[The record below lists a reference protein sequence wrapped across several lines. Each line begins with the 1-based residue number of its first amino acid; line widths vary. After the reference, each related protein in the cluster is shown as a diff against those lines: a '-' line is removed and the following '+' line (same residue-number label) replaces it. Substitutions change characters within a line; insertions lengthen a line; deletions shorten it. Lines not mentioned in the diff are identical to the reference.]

1 MDIHQLFNQLVEKK
15 ELSVKTLTKTNHEN
29 LRTRLVKLFSRH
41 KSTLTDIGYDDGTG
55 VLSVC
60 AEFLGIEGA
69 GTSVYKIDKRKAQEK
84 VDYEIIELVSTET

>member
-15 ELSVKTLTKTNHEN
+15 ELSVSTKTKTFHEN

-41 KSTLTDIGYDDGTG
+41 KSTLSDIGYDDGSG

-60 AEFLGIEGA
+60 AGYSSVDGIS
-69 GTSVYKIDKRKAQEK
+69 TFKIDKRKEKEK
-84 VDYEIIELVSTET
+84 VDYELIEDTGAGS